1 MLTAYPQGGPVDEAA
16 ETEMQTLINLI
27 SGVRNIRAEY
37 NLKPSEKIA
46 ILVGIPSPN
55 LRRVFEENTD
65 QIKRLT
71 SASTIDVSANLDAPK
86 ASAKFL
92 LTSTDEVAIPLEGL
106 VDFAEETKR
115 LERKKEK
122 LQGEEKK
129 LQAQLA
135 NPDFASRAP
144 AEKVQQAGDRI
155 NEIELQLKA
164 LDQAIENLQ

>member
-1 MLTAYPQGGPVDEAA
+1 
-16 ETEMQTLINLI
+16 
-27 SGVRNIRAEY
+27 
-37 NLKPSEKIA
+37 
-46 ILVGIPSPN
+46 
-55 LRRVFEENTD
+55 
-65 QIKRLT
+65 
-71 SASTIDVSANLDAPK
+71 
-86 ASAKFL
+86 

-129 LQAQLA
+129 LQSQLA

-144 AEKVQQAGDRI
+144 AEKVQQAENRI
-155 NEIELQLKA
+155 KEIELQLKA